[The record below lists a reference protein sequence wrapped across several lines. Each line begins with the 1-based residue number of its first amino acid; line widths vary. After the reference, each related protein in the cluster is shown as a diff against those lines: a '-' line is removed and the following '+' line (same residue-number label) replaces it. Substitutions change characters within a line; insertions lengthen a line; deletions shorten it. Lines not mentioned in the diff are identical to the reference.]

1 MLYGRTN
8 GNQMWELKKISRDAL
23 LYTENTKVLPIPG
36 LMRDLQ
42 VPNDAELFFY
52 VFSYIKNDRFV
63 FVTTQKVDFLA
74 IDTPENV
81 SECNFA
87 MHVKGALWDVEKG
100 QFVSFNDQPGKLQT
114 FVLYDCGI
122 PNVVIDRET
131 KIYTIFYLK
140 GNEHVFRETKARHQP
155 GFVSMLWKKNRVGR
169 PINNRLVFFHIE
181 GSDCENML
189 ILHEEISFDGFE
201 KGVSFVEVIPLN
213 TEGESSESF
222 FRSAHKEGNKI
233 LLEDTDAE
241 IEPYC
246 NKHLS
251 FDDAVVVEQPYE
263 DYNIIF
269 VDDGNV
275 VFDDTFDCFSYEK
288 VFPEDGNP
296 CRENIIKVDYRK
308 SDIENGH
315 ALFNVT
321 TGTIT

>member
-1 MLYGRTN
+1 
-8 GNQMWELKKISRDAL
+8 
-23 LYTENTKVLPIPG
+23 
-36 LMRDLQ
+36 
-42 VPNDAELFFY
+42 
-52 VFSYIKNDRFV
+52 
-63 FVTTQKVDFLA
+63 
-74 IDTPENV
+74 
-81 SECNFA
+81 
-87 MHVKGALWDVEKG
+87 
-100 QFVSFNDQPGKLQT
+100 
-114 FVLYDCGI
+114 
-122 PNVVIDRET
+122 
-131 KIYTIFYLK
+131 
-140 GNEHVFRETKARHQP
+140 
-155 GFVSMLWKKNRVGR
+155 
-169 PINNRLVFFHIE
+169 
-181 GSDCENML
+181 ML